1 MQTPSGQIV
10 KVGCLTFFLSVS
22 ITALFRISQADMVF
36 WMTLLALI
44 FVILLGI
51 IFDLIGTAATAA
63 KEEPFH
69 AMASDRLAGSKK
81 AIDLVRHADQV
92 ANFCNDLVG
101 DICGT
106 ISGAISAI
114 LVIDLVA
121 SYNLHRMENIVSVIT
136 IGLVAAL
143 TVSGKALGKTVAIK
157 EAELILLQVARALEK
172 GERIFRRRSK
182 VKNSNEERLVGQGD
196 NKKGKR
202 KQKA

>member
-1 MQTPSGQIV
+1 MQTPSRQVV

-51 IFDLIGTAATAA
+51 VFDLIGTAATAA

-69 AMASDRLAGSKK
+69 AMASDRLPGSKK

-121 SYNLHRMENIVSVIT
+121 SYNLHRMENIISIIT
-136 IGLVAAL
+136 
-143 TVSGKALGKTVAIK
+143 LGKTVAIK

-172 GERIFRRRSK
+172 GERIFGKRSK
-182 VKNSNEERLVGQGD
+182 DKNSNEERFAGQGD